1 MEEVVYLCT
10 RNYFSYASLARTTTV
25 NLRDPAVLQAYI
37 DAGFLHIR
45 QIHFNYNKIL
55 RGPTNGCY
63 VELTRN
69 ETVSSL
75 PIQSRAAK
83 KLINR
88 LRYF

>member
-1 MEEVVYLCT
+1 MEEAIYVCT
-10 RNYFSYASLARTTTV
+10 RNHFSYAALARTTTV
-25 NLRDPAVLQAYI
+25 NLRNPVVLQGYI

-45 QIHFNYNKIL
+45 QLHYHYNKIL
-55 RGPTNGCY
+55 REPTNGCY

-69 ETVSSL
+69 ETVSSF

-83 KLINR
+83 KMINR